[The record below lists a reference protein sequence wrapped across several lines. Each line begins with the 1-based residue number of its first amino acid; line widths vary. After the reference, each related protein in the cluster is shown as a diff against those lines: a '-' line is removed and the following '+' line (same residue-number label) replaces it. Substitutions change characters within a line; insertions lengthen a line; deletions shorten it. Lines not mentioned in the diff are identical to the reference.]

1 MSYLNMQCIGDPE
14 FINVTSVSPLISECE
29 IKVLYLGQNRNGS
42 FISKEV
48 ATKMAETLPGSPI
61 VGHYIESKQD
71 FGDHG
76 EQLIIDDEGLRFNK
90 LTRPYGF
97 VAPTARIWFQ
107 KFTETDMMGNTVERE
122 YLMTTGYLW
131 TGKYPE
137 CKRAVEEGNP
147 HSMELDEE
155 TLEGTWATQP
165 DSYMEFFII
174 NDAVFSALCILG
186 EDVEP
191 CFEGS
196 EVTAPQIS
204 SKFSADS
211 QFNKDLAT
219 MMTQLKNFM
228 LQGGFDKMEN
238 QNAENTV
245 ALENP
250 DSSAIVDN
258 NAEYTVEAAP
268 VAPAETATPA
278 PEAEN
283 FSAEL
288 GNANETETANA
299 EVNVTEDFAKEDD
312 KKKEEDDKNSEN
324 KEEDD
329 KKEDDKKK
337 EEEDKFALLSQSLE
351 EQKAAYAELEAKYQ
365 ALVEFKN
372 EVDLEKK
379 NKLISEFSFL
389 SEEDLAD
396 VKANISNYSLDEI
409 ESKLSV
415 IAVRKKVN
423 FSAIGNDDEQGIV
436 NLDSLNNIEDD
447 GQPAW
452 VKAVQAHSTI

>member
-90 LTRPYGF
+90 LTKPYGF

-204 SKFSADS
+204 SKFSANS

-238 QNAENTV
+238 QNAGNTV

-258 NAEYTVEAAP
+258 NAEYAAEVAP
-268 VAPAETATPA
+268 VAPVEAGTPA

-288 GNANETETANA
+288 GNANETETPNA

-312 KKKEEDDKNSEN
+312 KKEEKDDKNSEN

-423 FSAIGNDDEQGIV
+423 FSAIGNEDEQGIV
-436 NLDSLNNIEDD
+436 NLGSLNNIEDD

>member
-61 VGHYIESKQD
+61 VGHYIENKQD

-90 LTRPYGF
+90 LTKPYGF

-131 TGKYPE
+131 TGRYPE
-137 CKRAVEEGNP
+137 CKKAVEEGNP

-186 EDVEP
+186 DDVEP

-196 EVTAPQIS
+196 ELTAPQIS

-219 MMTQLKNFM
+219 MMAQLKNFM

-268 VAPAETATPA
+268 VASVETETPA

-312 KKKEEDDKNSEN
+312 KKEEKDDKNSEN
-324 KEEDD
+324 KEENDD
-329 KKEDDKKK
+329 KKDDKKK